1 MTESRPPC
9 DDVRCGMASRGSV
22 GLTGVVWPFSW
33 GKKLK
38 LETARRGDIGGAMG
52 GVGGDA
58 ESGGLDGTF
67 RITAAGPPTGLRTTW
82 SKPTPVPSTR
92 PPPGEIASPKPSL
105 GAGCRGATLLLRRLA
120 SARVND
126 MDFGSW

>member
-1 MTESRPPC
+1 
-9 DDVRCGMASRGSV
+9 MASRGSV
-22 GLTGVVWPFSW
+22 GLTGVVWPVSW

-38 LETARRGDIGGAMG
+38 LETARRGDIGGIG

-58 ESGGLDGTF
+58 EPGGLDGTF
-67 RITAAGPPTGLRTTW
+67 RMTVAAGPPTGLLTTW
-82 SKPTPVPSTR
+82 SKPTPVPSTL

-120 SARVND
+120 NARVKD